1 MRTLFMTALAVL
13 LGACAATVNDFYQP
27 ADSPGAYGYSD
38 VQLDENR
45 YRVSFTGDARTTD
58 EAVRDLALMRA
69 AELTARENRDW
80 FRVVTVETEETT
92 RTRSSEPGSVV
103 EIRDAEDRDR
113 DRDVV
118 YRECGPLGCT
128 TTITEEYSGPEIVTR
143 RDSDRYVTT
152 VEIIMGDGPVVNPT
166 TVYNA
171 DELFDFLESRY
182 TS

>member
-1 MRTLFMTALAVL
+1 MKTLFMTALAVL
-13 LGACAATVNDFYQP
+13 LGACAATVNDFYEP
-27 ADSPGAYGYSD
+27 ADSPGEYGYSE

-45 YRVSFTGDARTTD
+45 YRVSFTGDARTND
-58 EAVRDLALMRA
+58 QAVRDLALMRA
-69 AELTARENRDW
+69 AELTDRENRDW

-92 RTRSSEPGSVV
+92 LTSRSQPGSIV
-103 EIRDAEDRDR
+103 EVPEPDDG
-113 DRDVV
+113 DVV

-128 TTITEEYSGPEIVTR
+128 TTITEEYSGAEVVTR
-143 RDSDRYVTT
+143 RDADRYVTT
-152 VEIIMGDGPVVNPT
+152 VEIIMGDGPVVDPT